1 MLRVEGLEKLEKKK
15 KQATSLRRKPREK
28 KKGKKRKGKEG
39 KKSFNV
45 VIQRFFLVSLI
56 SLCYFSSSVKVSYCV
71 TL

>member
-1 MLRVEGLEKLEKKK
+1 MKKE

-45 VIQRFFLVSLI
+45 VIQRFFLVYLI
-56 SLCYFSSSVKVSYCV
+56 SL
-71 TL
+71 